1 MILADTNIFL
11 EILLKQKKSTVC
23 KAFLTDNASALFLSD
38 FSLHSI
44 GIILLKCEAL
54 EIFREFISDTLPTL
68 RIQSLPTNAYESLV
82 EAAQK
87 FALDFDDAYQYAVA
101 KNFSLKIAT
110 MDKDF
115 KRVDDIDIIFL

>member
-1 MILADTNIFL
+1 MILVDTNVFL
-11 EILLKQKKSTVC
+11 EILLKQKKSAIC
-23 KAFLTDNASALFLSD
+23 KAFLIDNASTLFISD

-44 GIILLKCEAL
+44 GVILLKCDAL
-54 EIFREFISDTLPTL
+54 EVFREFISDTLPTL
-68 RIQSLPTNAYESLV
+68 RIQSLPTNAYAPLV

-87 FALDFDDAYQYAVA
+87 FALDFDDAYQHAVA